1 MDLRVVRRIHF
12 SQGFPLGRRPPF
24 MKLRPIALLAPL
36 WVACAAPLAQED
48 AYPPLRQCLPPQTQ
62 DWAAPSPSGP
72 VLVGTVWHPDGSP
85 LAGVLVRPHAGF
97 ATRFPGTPTRTD
109 VHGRFRLDPVYGSLM
124 AEDGIPDAIL
134 YVGICVGETQHGG
147 NPAEFLPWQDFRVS
161 NQPGVVK
168 HVTFTFD
175 PASVE

>member
-1 MDLRVVRRIHF
+1 
-12 SQGFPLGRRPPF
+12 
-24 MKLRPIALLAPL
+24 
-36 WVACAAPLAQED
+36 
-48 AYPPLRQCLPPQTQ
+48 
-62 DWAAPSPSGP
+62 
-72 VLVGTVWHPDGSP
+72 
-85 LAGVLVRPHAGF
+85 
-97 ATRFPGTPTRTD
+97 
-109 VHGRFRLDPVYGSLM
+109 M